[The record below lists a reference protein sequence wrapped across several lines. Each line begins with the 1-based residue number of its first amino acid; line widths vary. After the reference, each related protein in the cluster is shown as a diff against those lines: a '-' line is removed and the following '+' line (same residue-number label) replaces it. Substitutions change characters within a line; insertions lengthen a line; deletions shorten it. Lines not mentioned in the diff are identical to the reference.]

1 VVGDNNMSDNQMFT
15 LFAVLI
21 ALTMFGLGWLWSYQI
36 NVQSIITECE
46 LNLTRSQHC
55 VLTAVPEK

>member
-1 VVGDNNMSDNQMFT
+1 MINISDNQAFT

-21 ALTMFGLGWLWSYQI
+21 AAACFGLGWLWCYQTI
-36 NVQSIITECE
+36 DLPIIAQCE

>member
-1 VVGDNNMSDNQMFT
+1 MINMSDNQMFT

-21 ALTMFGLGWLWSYQI
+21 AAACFGLGWLWSYQI
-36 NVQSIITECE
+36 NVQPIIAQCE
-46 LNLTRSQHC
+46 LNLTRTQHC

>member
-1 VVGDNNMSDNQMFT
+1 MSDNQMFI
-15 LFAVLI
+15 LAAVI
-21 ALTMFGLGWLWSYQI
+21 IVAVWFGLGWVWSYQI
-36 NVQSIITECE
+36 NVQPIIAQCE

>member
-1 VVGDNNMSDNQMFT
+1 MINMSDNQTFI
-15 LFAVLI
+15 LFALI
-21 ALTMFGLGWLWSYQI
+21 FALSMFGLGWLWCYQTI
-36 NVQSIITECE
+36 GLPIIAQCE

>member
-1 VVGDNNMSDNQMFT
+1 MSDNQMFT